1 MIKLFKSWFGN
12 KEEPV
17 VGSNLLIN
25 DSAAEILDRIK
36 MESDVN
42 EFETSVKE
50 RAAKVAELILTGTGF
65 YSDNADTKVVR
76 QHNGVISVSS
86 AQCIYYANSY
96 RESKYVLTG
105 SGEVYPYLKNL
116 FDGEV
121 DRLMADQGYFHV
133 DAKQIF
139 QIDTYVHHVH
149 PTAAL
154 SASSIGYVEFVLE
167 RDYVK
172 EGVDLMLNG
181 IADYKRDF
189 EAAKRNLAKVHF
201 ADRFQP
207 VIECLIDLYLKRI
220 VDQAA
225 TNYNP
230 MDRSGLLTVPLDQ
243 LFEDIGFTTEL
254 SLGRFRYTADRFEV
268 DYYLDDQ
275 DVDFI
280 CTVHDPRAIVT
291 FLWEALEPIVKGGKL
306 NISAADQHDGVTRY
320 AISVSF

>member
-1 MIKLFKSWFGN
+1 MIKLFKNWFGN
-12 KEEPV
+12 KEELV

-36 MESDVN
+36 MEPEVN
-42 EFETSVKE
+42 EYETSVKE
-50 RAAKVAELILTGTGF
+50 RAAKVADLILTGTGF
-65 YSDNADTKVVR
+65 YSSNEETSVVR

-86 AQCIYYANSY
+86 AHCLYYANSY

-105 SGEVYPYLKNL
+105 TGEVYPYLKNL
-116 FDGEV
+116 FSEEV
-121 DRLMADQGYFHV
+121 DRLMAEQGYIHV

-139 QIDTYVHHVH
+139 QIDTYVQYNHHRMH
-149 PTAAL
+149 GTA
-154 SASSIGYVEFVLE
+154 SIGYVEFVLE
-167 RDYVK
+167 RNYVK
-172 EGVDLMLNG
+172 EDVDLMLNG

-291 FLWEALEPIVKGGKL
+291 FLWEALEPIVKGSKL

-320 AISVSF
+320 TISVSF